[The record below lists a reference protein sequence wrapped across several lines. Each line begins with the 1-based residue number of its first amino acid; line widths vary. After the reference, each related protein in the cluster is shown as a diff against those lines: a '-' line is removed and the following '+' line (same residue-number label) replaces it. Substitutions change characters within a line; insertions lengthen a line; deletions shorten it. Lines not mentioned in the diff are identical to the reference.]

1 MSTPTV
7 NQQVLQATINS
18 LASTLATLTKQE
30 IATVL
35 PFATQWGTQATLWGT
50 ELAAQQAANNPETVT
65 KLQNDLKM
73 LGADAAV
80 EAADYGINAQSA
92 GEQTVEVLLGF
103 IAQLAGQLAATAI
116 TAA

>member
-1 MSTPTV
+1 MATTV
-7 NQQVLQATINS
+7 DPKVLQATINS

-30 IATVL
+30 VATVL
-35 PFATQWGTQATLWGT
+35 PFATQWGTQATVWGS
-50 ELAAQQAANNPETVT
+50 ELATAQANNDTATVT

-103 IAQLAGQLAATAI
+103 VAQLAGQLVAASIAS
-116 TAA
+116 A